1 MSNSDDQESPNYLEN
16 IDGGSVTNSDLGPKA
31 FDTFTIKDKYTGDVG
46 SLVKTIE
53 QSKVLSV
60 NSNKILSE
68 IKAKFETNPDYQ
80 DYKCTT
86 DKFEYEL
93 AQYNSEDSQQEHP
106 LKFYPY
112 SYLDVLKDENGSSVE
127 YPFEHKPD
135 QVMVMEPIRVLKK
148 NLNLSKV
155 DCFAILAAMKAD
167 PSIPEGAEISPLQF
181 TEIVNSLVDIDET
194 IQRISD
200 LCIELFELLDLESKG
215 VLDRTTLGLLLILL
229 SKGNK
234 LDKIMCCFRYLFDSD
249 DDEIYIDGLVTFF
262 SSVLRLKLTKAYTSI
277 PMWRT
282 LKYTVDQTKRSKE
295 MLAQVGK
302 IAGLAATTADDAY
315 DLLEKDT
322 TDPISVEEFILWL
335 EHGNPEIFNGL
346 ASL

>member
-167 PSIPEGAEISPLQF
+167 PSIPEVKKFISQAKK
-181 TEIVNSLVDIDET
+181 ND
-194 IQRISD
+194 
-200 LCIELFELLDLESKG
+200 
-215 VLDRTTLGLLLILL
+215 
-229 SKGNK
+229 
-234 LDKIMCCFRYLFDSD
+234 
-249 DDEIYIDGLVTFF
+249 
-262 SSVLRLKLTKAYTSI
+262 
-277 PMWRT
+277 
-282 LKYTVDQTKRSKE
+282 
-295 MLAQVGK
+295 
-302 IAGLAATTADDAY
+302 
-315 DLLEKDT
+315 
-322 TDPISVEEFILWL
+322 
-335 EHGNPEIFNGL
+335 
-346 ASL
+346 

>member
-1 MSNSDDQESPNYLEN
+1 M
-16 IDGGSVTNSDLGPKA
+16 
-31 FDTFTIKDKYTGDVG
+31 
-46 SLVKTIE
+46 
-53 QSKVLSV
+53 
-60 NSNKILSE
+60 
-68 IKAKFETNPDYQ
+68 
-80 DYKCTT
+80 
-86 DKFEYEL
+86 
-93 AQYNSEDSQQEHP
+93 
-106 LKFYPY
+106 
-112 SYLDVLKDENGSSVE
+112 
-127 YPFEHKPD
+127 
-135 QVMVMEPIRVLKK
+135 
-148 NLNLSKV
+148 
-155 DCFAILAAMKAD
+155 
-167 PSIPEGAEISPLQF
+167 
-181 TEIVNSLVDIDET
+181 NSLVDIDET